1 MNKKSL
7 IPILSLV
14 ILYSFYNLYFVENE
28 ISLLDYKFYLK
39 DLNFYVYFLISLFF
53 DLILIYSLVFR
64 KNKKTTT
71 SLE

>member
-71 SLE
+71 I